1 MIIALII
8 GQKYT
13 ATLMSDMSFTKI
25 ALCHT
30 NNLTSATPKKNQKN
44 AILKEKL
51 LKLIGMRYE
60 TPDGLHTHQLVLKQS
75 LEDVKRMVD

>member
-8 GQKYT
+8 GQNYT

-30 NNLTSATPKKNQKN
+30 NNLTAVTPKKP
-44 AILKEKL
+44 EEC
-51 LKLIGMRYE
+51 Y
-60 TPDGLHTHQLVLKQS
+60 T
-75 LEDVKRMVD
+75 

>member
-13 ATLMSDMSFTKI
+13 AMLMSDMSFTKI

-30 NNLTSATPKKNQKN
+30 NNLTSATPKKP
-44 AILKEKL
+44 EEC
-51 LKLIGMRYE
+51 Y
-60 TPDGLHTHQLVLKQS
+60 T
-75 LEDVKRMVD
+75 